1 MFSIFDQKE
10 IGDNSGELKMSNFLI
25 VNDVG
30 LSIDKVNYVLN
41 LIRSDD
47 GFEYENLDDIDET
60 LIEVLSHLSQAME
73 NLGVNTNE

>member
-1 MFSIFDQKE
+1 
-10 IGDNSGELKMSNFLI
+10 MSNFLI

-41 LIRSDD
+41 LIRADE

-60 LIEVLSHLSQAME
+60 LVEVLSHLNQAME
-73 NLGVNTNE
+73 NLGVNINEQN